1 MHINRLFAK
10 RLRGDEQTCWMRNSS
25 ISLFWRAIWAAKS
38 LLNLVDRL
46 ELLFW
51 LIWNCCCSS
60 KDKQRPVETKLE
72 WWVPVAGWGKSGCPE
87 YWDVGTIISSLVL
100 FPKFFL
106 TANKKFKSYNKN
118 HEFLLWGK
126 IRYNQDFLL
135 DTWIRESQIHSLFFV
150 FLMISSEKR
159 KSINRC

>member
-1 MHINRLFAK
+1 MRKFDFAYLTDMNAWCK
-10 RLRGDEQTCWMRNSS
+10 PLQKHCHAHQPFVCKKIEGDERTCWMRNSS

-60 KDKQRPVETKLE
+60 KDKQRPVETRLE

-126 IRYNQDFLL
+126 NK
-135 DTWIRESQIHSLFFV
+135 
-150 FLMISSEKR
+150 MIIIKTSF
-159 KSINRC
+159 